1 LFLPLPESRSDTVSM
16 KKKLVF
22 FCKGDTFFSRPQRT
36 LGGRCLVLFCKKWAF
51 LCTSTEKERKDLSW
65 LECSMSLLGPLFCT
79 RSAWS
84 YRAKFRFNEIANE
97 CAMRC
102 RMQNHPTRKVSDERT
117 DSEKNIINCMHH
129 VQCVYVRDTCASDA
143 RTRAFNS
150 CDKRPWR
157 GMCWKRMNIP
167 LLGSLSSLRKMYG
180 SLHNPWWWP
189 QWRTCA
195 RKHELLW
202 PKVWPNRPTKS
213 SNEMPKH
220 GIIYLRL
227 VAWCY

>member
-1 LFLPLPESRSDTVSM
+1 LFLPLPESRSDTASM
-16 KKKLVF
+16 KRKTSLFLQRRHFFLAPSENPRRKMSRALLQKMSVFVYIHRKRKKKRSQFTRV
-22 FCKGDTFFSRPQRT
+22 QHVAI
-36 LGGRCLVLFCKKWAF
+36 GR
-51 LCTSTEKERKDLSW
+51 
-65 LECSMSLLGPLFCT
+65 PLFCT

-129 VQCVYVRDTCASDA
+129 VQCAYVRDTCASDA

-195 RKHELLW
+195 RKHGLLW

-213 SNEMPKH
+213 SKCQSTE
-220 GIIYLRL
+220 
-227 VAWCY
+227 